1 MSQSS
6 GIGGVLKGLAII
18 IAILGFIAGI
28 MMGYFVEVVS
38 SSGDFSWPIAL
49 SSWLVSAVLCAL
61 IYAIGE
67 ITNQLSAI
75 RQSVESIAVGQK
87 AFIPSTTAQVKRE
100 DKESHPFV
108 KPLQDPPLIPVSKPN
123 EPINQSQSDEKWV
136 TCLSCGQTATSQYA
150 KIRKVCPKCG
160 VSYDI

>member
-6 GIGGVLKGLAII
+6 GIGSVLKGLAII

-28 MMGYFVEVVS
+28 MMGYSGGLS

-75 RQSVESIAVGQK
+75 RQSVESLTVNQK
-87 AFIPSTTAQVKRE
+87 ASTQSMILQ
-100 DKESHPFV
+100 DKPLIQDTQSFV
-108 KPLQDPPLIPVSKPN
+108 KPQQEPPLIPVSKPN
-123 EPINQSQSDEKWV
+123 EPINQNQSDEKWV
-136 TCLSCGQTATSQYA
+136 TCISCGKTATSQYA

-160 VSYDI
+160 APYGL